1 MNTRLIIALTLS
13 LLLVVLYQFLFIKQS
28 PKEIPETKEIAAANK
43 DEGKGQQEGTT
54 PSVAAG
60 QRRLAEG
67 VNYRDV
73 IVDTP
78 LYSATFTTYGGRLRS
93 WKLRQYRDKVPMHP
107 LGRFVQ
113 NLEYLVKGVFGF
125 KGQKAEETPPQPVE
139 IVNTAAMGD
148 LPLGISF
155 KKGGIAYDEGIPFVP
170 SAGGLS
176 VTHQGGARSLTFHW
190 RSPRGE
196 QIDKRFTFYPD
207 TYRMDMELVIST
219 PANRGSIQDTLELGW
234 AAAIPQ
240 TKKKSYGFFGP
251 IYYTD
256 GGFQQIK
263 PKKIGEEETTVQG
276 MNWFGVEEDYFIALI
291 YPSTKGTSLV
301 MRRTPENVI
310 HSTQLNPLALSA
322 GANGRVSYTLFLGP
336 KIASLLAQITPTAT
350 KAARYGWLHVLAVP
364 ILKFLNFTNTFT
376 RNYGLDIIILAIV
389 LKVVFTPL
397 THKSQEQMKE
407 MQKLQPEVK
416 RLQQKYKDDKQV
428 LNREIMELYKRRK
441 VNPLGGCLPLLLQM
455 PVFFALYQALPN
467 AIELRQAPFILW
479 IRDLADKDPTYIA
492 PLLMGAT
499 MFIQQKM
506 TTVSAD
512 PTQMKMMSF
521 MPIFFTFIFLSFP
534 SGLVLYWLVTNVLAI
549 GHQFYINKKK

>member
-28 PKEIPETKEIAAANK
+28 PKEIPETKEIAVANK

-107 LGRFVQ
+107 VGRFVQ

-125 KGQKAEETPPQPVE
+125 KGQKAEEAPPQPVE

-148 LPLGISF
+148 LPLGSSF

-219 PANRGSIQDTLELGW
+219 PANRGSIKDTLELGW
-234 AAAIPQ
+234 AAAIPK
-240 TKKKSYGFFGP
+240 TNKSYGFFGP
-251 IYYTD
+251 IYYAD
-256 GGFQQIK
+256 GVFKKIK
-263 PKKIGEEETTVQG
+263 PKKIGAEETIVQKVD
-276 MNWFGVEEDYFIALI
+276 WFGMEQDYFVTLI
-291 YPSTKGTSLV
+291 YPSTKGTSLA
-301 MRRTPENVI
+301 MKRTPEDVI
-310 HSTQLNPLALSA
+310 HSAQLTPLEL
-322 GANGRVSYTLFLGP
+322 GPGDNGRVAYTLFLGP
-336 KIASLLAQITPTAT
+336 KLSHLISQITPTAK
-350 KAARYGWLHVLAVP
+350 KAAGFGWTNFLAVP
-364 ILKFLNFTNTFT
+364 ILKVLNFTNTFT
-376 RNYGLDIIILAIV
+376 GNYGLDIIILAV
-389 LKVVFTPL
+389 LLKIVFTPL

-479 IRDLADKDPTYIA
+479 IRDLADKDPTYIT

>member
-28 PKEIPETKEIAAANK
+28 PKEIPETKEIAVANK

-78 LYSATFTTYGGRLRS
+78 LYSATFATYGGRLRS
-93 WKLRQYRDKVPMHP
+93 WKLNQYRDKVPMHP

-155 KKGGIAYDEGIPFVP
+155 KKGGIAYDGGIPFVP

-263 PKKIGEEETTVQG
+263 PKKIGAGETIVQ
-276 MNWFGVEEDYFIALI
+276 NVDWFGMEEDYFITLI

-310 HSTQLNPLALSA
+310 HSTQINSLALSP
-322 GANGRVSYTLFLGP
+322 GANGTVSYTLFLGP
-336 KIASLLAQITPTAT
+336 KVSSLLAQITPTAK
-350 KAARYGWLHVLAVP
+350 KAASFGWLNLLAVP
-364 ILKFLNFTNTFT
+364 ILKVLNFTNTFT
-376 RNYGLDIIILAIV
+376 GNYGLDIIILAV
-389 LKVVFTPL
+389 LLKIVFTPL